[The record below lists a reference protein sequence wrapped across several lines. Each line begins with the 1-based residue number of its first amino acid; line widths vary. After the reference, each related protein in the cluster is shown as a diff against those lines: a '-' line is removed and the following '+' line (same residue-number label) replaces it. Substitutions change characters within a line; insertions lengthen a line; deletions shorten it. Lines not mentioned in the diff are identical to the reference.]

1 MGCNCG
7 KNRTAPAARTTYKV
21 KLPGGL
27 EVTKSSEAAA
37 LAFAA
42 KHPGAKVSKG

>member
-7 KNRTAPAARTTYKV
+7 KGKASREKFTV

-27 EVTKSSEAAA
+27 EVTKTSEAAA

-42 KHPGAKVSKG
+42 RHPGAKVVKAS

>member
-1 MGCNCG
+1 MCSC
-7 KNRTAPAARTTYKV
+7 KNKKTFKV
-21 KLPGGL
+21 KLPGGM

-42 KHPGAKVSKG
+42 KHPGAKVIKPAA